1 MDTIVV
7 GIDFSKSS
15 LTAMKVSID
24 IAARANADLHIVW
37 VETVEMPYD
46 KAEETGFIE
55 TNELQE
61 EYFNKAAE
69 IFPNMQWEIVDGAT
83 HAFSGKA
90 GERALEKC
98 VNYLNENID

>member
-1 MDTIVV
+1 MALISSFTSVDILYLRYKSLL
-7 GIDFSKSS
+7 GKKLSK
-15 LTAMKVSID
+15 
-24 IAARANADLHIVW
+24 
-37 VETVEMPYD
+37 
-46 KAEETGFIE
+46 

-98 VNYLNENID
+98 LNYLNENID